1 MLMSDGIFVLCNL
14 VDTARKG
21 DAPKEHL
28 EEVYREYYGERTVGI
43 SRFYESK
50 GAGEQVDMLI
60 RTRYDKR
67 ARIGCYIVLTED
79 DEQYRITNVQKVV
92 DEGLNYCD
100 ITLSRLDKN
109 YELSF

>member
-1 MLMSDGIFVLCNL
+1 MSDGIFTLCNL
-14 VDTARKG
+14 VDMAEKG
-21 DAPKEHL
+21 DAPKERL
-28 EEVYREYYGERTVGI
+28 RPVYREYYGERTVGF
-43 SRFYESK
+43 SRYYESL

-67 ARIGCYIVLTED
+67 ARIGCYIVLE
-79 DEQYRITNVQKVV
+79 DEQYRITNVQKIV

-109 YELSF
+109 YELDF